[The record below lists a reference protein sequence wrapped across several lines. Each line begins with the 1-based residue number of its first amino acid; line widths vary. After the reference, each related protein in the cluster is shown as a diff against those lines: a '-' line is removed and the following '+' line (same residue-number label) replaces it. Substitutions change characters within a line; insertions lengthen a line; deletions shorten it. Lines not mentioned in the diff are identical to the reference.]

1 MKIKIPALAAF
12 ALLSTFSTTAL
23 AEWSVAKHPLGPGY
37 TVVHDSNSPGLVNNT
52 TYKTKRGVK
61 KAAKAL
67 NQAEQASTDGN
78 HEGGK
83 GLD

>member
-12 ALLSTFSTTAL
+12 ALLATVSNTAL
-23 AEWSVAKHPLGPGY
+23 AEWSVTKNPMGPGY
-37 TVVHDSNSPGLVNNT
+37 RVVHDSNSPGLVNNT
-52 TYKTKRGVK
+52 NYKTKRGAK

-67 NQAEQASTDGN
+67 NEAEQASTDGN
-78 HEGGK
+78 HEGGR